1 MYPLWLQILE
11 GIIFSGL
18 IFAFILYLYLALKA
32 KSYKSLEFQLSI
44 FLIIWIIAEA
54 LRVMEYM
61 GFIEGNQNLSLLGLF
76 IHTISM
82 VLFAFFISYRFLGG
96 VSKK

>member
-1 MYPLWLQILE
+1 LYPLGIQILE

-32 KSYKSLEFQLSI
+32 KSYRSLEFQLSI
-44 FLIIWIIAEA
+44 FLIVWIIAEA

-61 GFIEGNQNLSLLGLF
+61 GFIGENQNLSLAGL
-76 IHTISM
+76 IVHTISM
-82 VLFAFFISYRFLGG
+82 VLFAFFVSYRFLGG
-96 VSKK
+96 KK